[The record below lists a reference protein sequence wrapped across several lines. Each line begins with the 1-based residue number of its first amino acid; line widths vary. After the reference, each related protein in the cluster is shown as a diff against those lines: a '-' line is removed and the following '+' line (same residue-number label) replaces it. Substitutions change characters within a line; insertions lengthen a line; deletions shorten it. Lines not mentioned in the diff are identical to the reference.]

1 LVAWCLIG
9 SASPVVST
17 GRHQVLFSAEQVTI
31 GYPLGA
37 TFFFRTEKIYI
48 ATSHHT
54 TNPFTTHTN
63 PDENHLPRTKRSP
76 NIGRRG
82 KNRCHEPTIAYR
94 CYFVVD
100 RGSKP
105 TPPSS
110 SPEAAPAATVQEP
123 SCREKISFLNASE
136 EDQTNLT
143 HSVEA
148 SKRRI
153 KRFQRH
159 QLDAAVEQRAWW
171 RTSPL
176 SHRHGDAS
184 ASSAMPTRIA
194 AAPPPRTNPSS
205 EETPWKRLPER
216 RVRVRR

>member
-1 LVAWCLIG
+1 VVPDRFGKPGGQYG
-9 SASPVVST
+9 SPSGSVLRGTSHHWIST
-17 GRHQVLFSAEQVTI
+17 GRHI
-31 GYPLGA
+31 
-37 TFFFRTEKIYI
+37 FFRTEKIYI

-123 SCREKISFLNASE
+123 SCREKISFLNASK
-136 EDQTNLT
+136 EDQTNL
-143 HSVEA
+143 EA
-148 SKRRI
+148 PKWRI

-159 QLDAAVEQRAWW
+159 QLDATVEQRAWW
-171 RTSPL
+171 RTSPP
-176 SHRHGDAS
+176 SHRHGDVP
-184 ASSAMPTRIA
+184 ASSAMPTCIA